1 MKNIAKINDKQ
12 NQAEE
17 ISCSVIEWLN
27 QADLCI
33 TGAISNSKDIPVSES
48 VMLDIAQALISR
60 VMDNLIVDEK
70 YYDINYNN

>member
-1 MKNIAKINDKQ
+1 MKNTTEINDKQ
-12 NQAEE
+12 NHSEE
-17 ISCSVIEWLN
+17 MNWSVVEWLN

-33 TGAISNSKDIPVSES
+33 TGAVSNSKDIPVSES

-60 VMDNLIVDEK
+60 VMDNLIVDQE